1 VEGLF
6 KQCFH
11 DHYERLHRY
20 AFAMLKDNQQAK
32 DIVQSAFVKLW
43 EKRKDINIV
52 SVGRSYLYTS
62 VYRLCLNSFRDRKI
76 KDSSNK
82 YLATPMAANK
92 YDPAEEREIRNRIYQ
107 AIETLPPRCKEVFCK
122 SRLEG
127 KKYSEIASE
136 LSISV
141 KTVEVQMGKALK
153 ILREIL
159 ADIITTLI
167 FSIIYFL

>member
-1 VEGLF
+1 
-6 KQCFH
+6 
-11 DHYERLHRY
+11 
-20 AFAMLKDNQQAK
+20 
-32 DIVQSAFVKLW
+32 
-43 EKRKDINIV
+43 
-52 SVGRSYLYTS
+52 
-62 VYRLCLNSFRDRKI
+62 
-76 KDSSNK
+76 
-82 YLATPMAANK
+82 MAANK